1 MTSGTI
7 TQGAA
12 GTTGTWTITSS
23 TLADGVH
30 SLTAKALD
38 GAGTLSSASTALA
51 VTVDTST
58 ATPTIDLDTASDSA
72 GTGTTGTT
80 ADNRTNDTTPTITG
94 VAEKG
99 ASVTLYDGATGT
111 VVLGT
116 VVVSGT
122 NADGAPPTGGT
133 DSYSITSTA
142 LAEGVHTL
150 RVVVTDAAGNTSSA
164 TLPVTIDTSTA
175 TPTLDLSVGSDTAG
189 TGTTGTTSDDLT
201 SVTTPVIT
209 GTGEAGSLVTISD
222 TFGGS
227 TAALSPTAQVVSDG
241 TWTITLGSALAQ
253 GIHSLTVV
261 TVDPANNTSQ
271 TSGALAITIDT
282 TSAAPTSLDLDTTS
296 DTAGPTGTT
305 VDNLTYDTTPTIT
318 GTAEAGSYVTLYD
331 TGGTTVLGTAV
342 TSGTITQGAAG
353 TTGTW
358 SITSSTLADGIHS
371 LTAKALDGAG
381 NLSSASTALSVT
393 IDATAPVA
401 PTSIDLA
408 TASDTSGA
416 SAGGT
421 TSDNLTS
428 TTTPIIT
435 GTAEA
440 SSTVTIYDAIS
451 GSATALAPTAVADS
465 STGAFSIT
473 LTSVLAPGIHP
484 ITVNA
489 TDAAGNVSS
498 YSTSLAITVDTS
510 SVTPSS
516 I

>member
-1 MTSGTI
+1 M
-7 TQGAA
+7 
-12 GTTGTWTITSS
+12 
-23 TLADGVH
+23 
-30 SLTAKALD
+30 
-38 GAGTLSSASTALA
+38 
-51 VTVDTST
+51 
-58 ATPTIDLDTASDSA
+58 
-72 GTGTTGTT
+72 
-80 ADNRTNDTTPTITG
+80 
-94 VAEKG
+94 
-99 ASVTLYDGATGT
+99 
-111 VVLGT
+111 
-116 VVVSGT
+116 
-122 NADGAPPTGGT
+122 
-133 DSYSITSTA
+133 
-142 LAEGVHTL
+142 
-150 RVVVTDAAGNTSSA
+150 
-164 TLPVTIDTSTA
+164 
-175 TPTLDLSVGSDTAG
+175 
-189 TGTTGTTSDDLT
+189 
-201 SVTTPVIT
+201 
-209 GTGEAGSLVTISD
+209 
-222 TFGGS
+222 
-227 TAALSPTAQVVSDG
+227 
-241 TWTITLGSALAQ
+241 
-253 GIHSLTVV
+253 
-261 TVDPANNTSQ
+261 
-271 TSGALAITIDT
+271 
-282 TSAAPTSLDLDTTS
+282 
-296 DTAGPTGTT
+296 
-305 VDNLTYDTTPTIT
+305 
-318 GTAEAGSYVTLYD
+318 TLYD
-331 TGGTTVLGTAV
+331 TNGTTVLGTAV

-473 LTSVLAPGIHP
+473 LTSVLAAGIHP

-516 I
+516 IDMSTSSDTMGTGTNGTTSDNLTKTTTPTFTGVAEAHSYVTLYDTDGTTVLGTATATGTIVNGAAGTTGTFSITSTALTDGIHSLTFKALDAAGNVSSASTALAVTVDTATVAPSALDLAVASDTSGAGTAGTTTDN

>member
-1 MTSGTI
+1 MTTPVITGTGEAGSLVTI
-7 TQGAA
+7 SDTFGGSTAA
-12 GTTGTWTITSS
+12 LSPTAQVVSDGTWTITLGSA
-23 TLADGVH
+23 LAQGIH
-30 SLTAKALD
+30 SLTVVTVDPANNTSQTSGALAITIDTTSAAPTAINMVDASDSLGTGTTGTNADDLTNVTTPTIQGTAEKGSYVTLYDTFNSTTTAIATATTPGTIAEGATGGTATFSLTPSTALAPGIHSLTVKALD

-222 TFGGS
+222 T
-227 TAALSPTAQVVSDG
+227 
-241 TWTITLGSALAQ
+241 
-253 GIHSLTVV
+253 
-261 TVDPANNTSQ
+261 
-271 TSGALAITIDT
+271 
-282 TSAAPTSLDLDTTS
+282 
-296 DTAGPTGTT
+296 
-305 VDNLTYDTTPTIT
+305 
-318 GTAEAGSYVTLYD
+318 
-331 TGGTTVLGTAV
+331 
-342 TSGTITQGAAG
+342 
-353 TTGTW
+353 
-358 SITSSTLADGIHS
+358 
-371 LTAKALDGAG
+371 
-381 NLSSASTALSVT
+381 
-393 IDATAPVA
+393 
-401 PTSIDLA
+401 
-408 TASDTSGA
+408 
-416 SAGGT
+416 
-421 TSDNLTS
+421 
-428 TTTPIIT
+428 
-435 GTAEA
+435 
-440 SSTVTIYDAIS
+440 
-451 GSATALAPTAVADS
+451 
-465 STGAFSIT
+465 
-473 LTSVLAPGIHP
+473 
-484 ITVNA
+484 
-489 TDAAGNVSS
+489 
-498 YSTSLAITVDTS
+498 
-510 SVTPSS
+510 
-516 I
+516 